1 VPGRT
6 GGRSGQQANMIE
18 EGDQALQVSKGRV
31 ELPVGHHSITIY

>member
-1 VPGRT
+1 
-6 GGRSGQQANMIE
+6 MIE